1 MSKVL
6 ILAYFITIIMLAI
19 THVDPTTKENCPC
32 DHIYKE
38 NCKVK
43 PLTIKS
49 LPYVVEPIKRYN

>member
-6 ILAYFITIIMLAI
+6 VLAYFTTIIMLAI
-19 THVDPTTKENCPC
+19 THVDLTTKENCPC

-38 NCKVK
+38 NCKIK

-49 LPYVVEPIKRYN
+49 LPYG